1 MENNAEV
8 LARIIEEMTAGM
20 NGSRKARQIAEK
32 ISSGTATYAD
42 AYDYARESS
51 RVMTASMRR
60 NVPDVLTD
68 GRLFRAE
75 ADKVIRVP
83 MEQSGK
89 KVAETAAE
97 IQQQLNEAA
106 GIGIR
111 GIEPEINE
119 DQITGIITDICN
131 ADSYEAGKENLFT
144 QVENFLEGTVDD
156 CVRENA
162 DFQYK
167 AGLSPTIERKADGKC
182 CEWCSRLVG
191 SYPYEDVKDR
201 GNDVFRRHKNCH
213 CQILYNPGDGSK
225 RRQNVHSRQWTEDQ
239 DPAKI
244 ETRKSFVGLDLQK
257 FAHKS
262 GDYRRMEHGSEW
274 QEMSL
279 KDAVS
284 RYAKGS
290 KPFDSDD
297 KQKRVY
303 RSKDG
308 KYEIR
313 YDKKGDYFR
322 IKDLQSD
329 SEARPYLDKDGKPVL
344 NLHEDGKWRSATKE
358 EYERLTHFR
367 NTDKGGKK

>member
-8 LARIIEEMTAGM
+8 LTRIIEEMTAGM

-60 NVPDVLTD
+60 NVPEVLTD

-75 ADKVIRVP
+75 ADQVIRVP

-106 GIGIR
+106 EIGIR

-167 AGLSPTIERKADGKC
+167 AGLSPTIERKANGKC
-182 CEWCSRLVG
+182 CEWCSRLAG
-191 SYPYEDVKDR
+191 SYPYEDVKDP

-213 CQILYNPGDGSK
+213 CQVLYNPGDGSK
-225 RRQNVHSRQWTEDQ
+225 RRQNVHTRQWTNEGRADRI
-239 DPAKI
+239 AKSNLM
-244 ETRKSFVGLDLQK
+244 ELDLQQ

-262 GDYRRMEHGSEW
+262 GEYRAAMYRNEW
-274 QEMSL
+274 QKASL
-279 KDAVS
+279 KDAIQKLAPDAIVTEEKS
-284 RYAKGS
+284 RGKVLYEGADGRYIVVYDRKGN
-290 KPFDSDD
+290 
-297 KQKRVY
+297 
-303 RSKDG
+303 
-308 KYEIR
+308 
-313 YDKKGDYFR
+313 YFR
-322 IKDLQSD
+322 ILDRQSQ
-329 SEARPYLDKDGKPVL
+329 SKKKPYVGLEGEPLLNKTENGKTV
-344 NLHEDGKWRSATKE
+344 GRSRD
-358 EYERLTHFR
+358 EYEKASHFD
-367 NTDKGGKK
+367 NTD